1 MKKKHYRDYATDA
14 FRILAL
20 YGSSEKYKERIIREC
35 REASSDLGT
44 KIDHGVSSPTE
55 AEVIRAQDALDNK
68 MSTIADLEAAE
79 RALEIVIARHG
90 DDAVK
95 AVKICYMMDPH
106 KPLAWKE
113 IQTSVIF
120 AVMNLH
126 MSERTVYRYL
136 ALARKSFAIE
146 RGLRVE

>member
-20 YGSSEKYKERIIREC
+20 YGSSEKYKQRVISES
-35 REASSDLGT
+35 REAASDLGT
-44 KIDHGVSSPTE
+44 KIYHGVSSPTE
-55 AEVIRAQDALDNK
+55 AEVIRAQDALDEK

-79 RALEIVIARHG
+79 RALEIVRTRFG
-90 DDAVK
+90 EDAVK
-95 AVKICYMMDPH
+95 AVKICYMMEPH
-106 KPLAWKE
+106 RPIAWKE

-126 MSERTVYRYL
+126 MSESTVYRYL
-136 ALARKSFAIE
+136 SFARKTFAVE
-146 RGLRVE
+146 RGLRTE